1 MKTLLLAVLLGVL
14 GTVFPL
20 AAQSALDETI
30 PMPGVVT
37 AGPYEGDA
45 QFWLMRWTPVDG
57 AKYYRVWR
65 EVVVDYDL
73 DDQGQLVEL
82 DQPENAWIPWARV
95 DALPGMDP
103 VQARIA
109 SLDNIDTRWAVS
121 AVVEK
126 DGAEFQSALAVA
138 ADPATAVEGLGWG
151 AVKARAGQ

>member
-1 MKTLLLAVLLGVL
+1 MRILLGAALLGML
-14 GTVFPL
+14 GTVVPL
-20 AAQSALDETI
+20 SAQSVLDETI
-30 PMPGVVT
+30 PMPGAVT
-37 AGPYEGDA
+37 AGPSEEDA
-45 QFWLMRWTPVDG
+45 QFWLMRWTPVEG

-82 DQPENAWIPWARV
+82 DQPKAAWLPWARV

-103 VQARIA
+103 VQALVA
-109 SLDNIDTRWAVS
+109 SLDNINTRWAVS

-126 DGAEFQSALAVA
+126 DGAEFQSALAIA

-151 AVKARAGQ
+151 EVKARVGN